1 MLLLLRKIRQKLM
14 QKNKFTTYLLYA
26 IGEIVLVVIGIL
38 IAVSLNNWNQTRKER
53 QQEKFILSQL
63 KKEIAANAKYIAVD
77 IQNNTRSL
85 NSAIAMV
92 KVLQDKQLEQ
102 QPALVD
108 SLMAGIY
115 AISGF
120 DPITGFINDVINTGK
135 LEIITDD
142 SIRSQLANWEY
153 VFLDYKDDYNIRNS
167 LLFRELVPYVQK
179 HYPLVNLLPS
189 YNDYVRSGD
198 YSQLRP
204 SELKPNYSEL
214 YGLEFEGVLA
224 NHIINQ
230 EYLIDDA
237 KIYQKYLEE
246 LLAQIEEAD

>member
-1 MLLLLRKIRQKLM
+1 M
-14 QKNKFTTYLLYA
+14 QKNKFKTYLLYA
-26 IGEIVLVVIGIL
+26 IGEIILVVIGIL

-53 QQEKFILSQL
+53 LQEKYILSQL
-63 KKEIAANAKYIAVD
+63 KKEIAANAKYIATD
-77 IQNNTRSL
+77 IEKNTSSL
-85 NSAIAMV
+85 NAAIALV

-102 QPALVD
+102 QQALVD
-108 SLMAGIY
+108 SLMVGIY

-167 LLFRELVPYVQK
+167 VLFRELVPYVQK
-179 HYPLVNLLPS
+179 HYPLINLLQS
-189 YNDYVRSGD
+189 YDDYEKSGD
-198 YSQLRP
+198 YSQLRY
-204 SELKPNYSEL
+204 SELEPNYSEL

-237 KIYQKYLEE
+237 RTYQKYLEE
-246 LLAQIEEAD
+246 LLSQIEQVE